1 MTLWWNML
9 ELIETS
15 EYHNAK
21 VRCCQLSVLWKGKSA
36 CTGKPEQCLIIWT
49 LHPRFQSFC
58 LKWFCKWRGWSACV
72 TYKLQ
77 KHRDV

>member
-36 CTGKPEQCLIIWT
+36 CTGKPEQCLII
-49 LHPRFQSFC
+49 
-58 LKWFCKWRGWSACV
+58 
-72 TYKLQ
+72 
-77 KHRDV
+77 